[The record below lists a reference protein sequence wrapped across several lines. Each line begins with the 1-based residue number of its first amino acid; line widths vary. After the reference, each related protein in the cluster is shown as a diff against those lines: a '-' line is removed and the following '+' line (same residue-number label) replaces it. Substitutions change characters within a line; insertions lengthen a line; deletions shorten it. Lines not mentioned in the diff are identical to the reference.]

1 MFTIHRIDRQAKLSV
16 EPLGTKSKFWF
27 TADDRRMLFKA
38 EERGTGEDWAEK
50 ISCHLCELLGLPHV
64 HYELAEEYDGAQY
77 IRPGV
82 ICENCAPPPLSLVL
96 GNQLLLDRDPTYP
109 AAEARKYKVR
119 QHTVAAV
126 TEALAALA
134 PPALAAG
141 EKLPTG
147 VHTALDAFI
156 GYVLLDAWIANQ
168 DRHHENWAAIRGDA
182 LRLAP
187 TYDHG
192 SSLARNI
199 ADEERK
205 ERLETKDRNR
215 TVAHF
220 AQKARS
226 AFYANPEDAHAL
238 GTLEA
243 CRVFASLSPV
253 AAKAW
258 LDRLA
263 TIGRDQVEHVLNE
276 VPNKRMSSI
285 TKQFTVELLEENKR
299 RLMEGYGA

>member
-1 MFTIHRIDRQAKLSV
+1 MFCIQRIDRKLSIAV
-16 EPLGTKSKFWF
+16 EQLGTKPKFWF
-27 TADDRRMLFKA
+27 TADGRRVLFKA

-50 ISCHLCELLGLPHV
+50 IACQLCKLLVLPHV
-64 HYELAEEYDGAQY
+64 HYELAEEYDGPQY

-96 GNQLLLDRDPTYP
+96 GNQLLLERDPNYP
-109 AAEARKYKVR
+109 ATVDRKYKVR
-119 QHTVAAV
+119 EHTVAAV
-126 TEALAALA
+126 AEVLADLA
-134 PPALAAG
+134 PPRLAAS
-141 EKLPTG
+141 EPFPTG
-147 VHTALDAFI
+147 VQSALDVFI
-156 GYVLLDAWIANQ
+156 GYVMLDAWIANQ
-168 DRHHENWAAIRGDA
+168 DRHHENWAALRNDK

-215 TVAHF
+215 TVSYF

-226 AFYANPEDAHAL
+226 AFYANAADAHAL

-243 CRVFASLSPV
+243 FRAFAGLSPV

-263 TIGRDQVEHVLNE
+263 AIDRSQVQLVLDD

-299 RLMEGYGA
+299 RLMEG